1 MKYVLL
7 NSLKIRKMSKRK
19 RSQSKKKKRNMR
31 ERKRRGSQLLLGIYG
46 CRLLLTNN
54 YQLKDDQ

>member
-1 MKYVLL
+1 
-7 NSLKIRKMSKRK
+7 
-19 RSQSKKKKRNMR
+19 MR